1 VSKSKKTEVETSQP
15 QKEPKPMP
23 FWLPF
28 GKHFHWYLM
37 ALVLVAV
44 VVLANIYP
52 GINQFY
58 QLNEPNTSQPV
69 ELSKNILVKEADLQT
84 EIKSVSELEALLEK
98 NVSAVEKV
106 LGLIE
111 QREKRS
117 IEQLDGVAKTT
128 LALDTRIQ
136 QLQAE
141 VNEYKS
147 QLAEREKLKSPN
159 FANLSGMM
167 VSLMDAYYRGDVT
180 SLQLVTLHEQSITQ
194 ELDEEFSRSIQSL
207 IKATEG
213 YGPITSA
220 ELMMLSFQILHQGAP
235 EVEDLLSQQTSQNET
250 YFDQARNYISKW
262 VEVRKLDEVG
272 ENNPWVKGIYKIQN
286 KIVQKQYNEA
296 LTVFNTAPFDQDKR
310 LNALKEK
317 IKVAAQ
323 QQEALKNVVI
333 AFKKLNTK
341 GE

>member
-1 VSKSKKTEVETSQP
+1 
-15 QKEPKPMP
+15 M
-23 FWLPF
+23 
-28 GKHFHWYLM
+28 
-37 ALVLVAV
+37 

>member
-1 VSKSKKTEVETSQP
+1 MAKSKKTETNTTQSQ
-15 QKEPKPMP
+15 KTPKPMP

-28 GKHFHWYLM
+28 GKNFHWYLM

-52 GINQFY
+52 GLNTFY
-58 QLNEPNTSQPV
+58 KFNESTLDEPV
-69 ELSKNILVKEADLQT
+69 TLSKNILVKEADLQT
-84 EIKSVSELEALLEK
+84 EIKSVSDLEALLEK

-111 QREKRS
+111 KREKRS

-141 VNEYKS
+141 VNEYKNE
-147 QLAEREKLKSPN
+147 LAKREKLGSTE

-180 SLQLVTLHEQSITQ
+180 SLQLASLQEHSIKQ
-194 ELDEEFSRSIQSL
+194 GFNSKFSDAIQDL

-213 YGPITSA
+213 HGPVTSA

-235 EVEDLLSQQTSQNET
+235 NVDDLLSQHSSNNET
-250 YFDQARNYISKW
+250 YFDQARHYISKW
-262 VEVRKLDEVG
+262 VEVRKLEDVG
-272 ENNPWVKGIYKIQN
+272 EKNPWVQGIYTIQN
-286 KIVQKQYNEA
+286 HIVQKQFTQA
-296 LTVFNTAPFDQDKR
+296 LKVFERAPLDQDKR

-317 IKVAAQ
+317 LKVAEA
-323 QQEALKNVVI
+323 QQEALKKVVMT
-333 AFKKLNTK
+333 FKKLNTQ